1 MCVGMCTYHLST
13 VIAKKEFK
21 KPIATVLKI
30 IEILGYTAPV
40 ILGIVPM
47 SAGLQSVG
55 MIIAVVGVFAAMQ
68 KLTFNGVINFI
79 KVVLWLRFPP

>member
-1 MCVGMCTYHLST
+1 MCAYHLST

-40 ILGIVPM
+40 ILSIVPM
-47 SAGLQSVG
+47 SAGLQPVDM